1 MNYYNK
7 NNHLQRIP
15 VAAKN
20 VDHTSGMAGEK
31 LKSDKVHLFSLWD
44 GTRISDNEYL
54 ESLET
59 ATVLTVCTRQRMHEL
74 SIYFDIKR

>member
-1 MNYYNK
+1 MNYCNK

-31 LKSDKVHLFSLWD
+31 LKSVHLFSL
-44 GTRISDNEYL
+44 
-54 ESLET
+54 
-59 ATVLTVCTRQRMHEL
+59 
-74 SIYFDIKR
+74 

>member
-1 MNYYNK
+1 MNYCNK

-59 ATVLTVCTRQRMHEL
+59 ATVLTVCTRQRMHGL

>member
-1 MNYYNK
+1 MNYCSK

-59 ATVLTVCTRQRMHEL
+59 ATVLTVCTRQRMHGL

>member
-31 LKSDKVHLFSLWD
+31 LKSVHLFSLWD
-44 GTRISDNEYL
+44 GTRINDNKYL

>member
-1 MNYYNK
+1 MNYCNK

-31 LKSDKVHLFSLWD
+31 LKSFLTGS
-44 GTRISDNEYL
+44 S
-54 ESLET
+54 
-59 ATVLTVCTRQRMHEL
+59 VLTLRRYSNQ
-74 SIYFDIKR
+74 

>member
-59 ATVLTVCTRQRMHEL
+59 ATVLTVCTRQRMHGL